1 MYMTFRNMQAHMA
14 HMADAVGVAVA
25 ARDHLND
32 HYGTNYAVSV
42 NIGGDPSAI
51 SMTCPW
57 GKLGDYDKVRT
68 AIAGDA
74 RMQSL
79 LRMGGAMLTSVQD
92 TIGQILKAPGERG
105 AFASVSVASM
115 HMPAVAQA
123 VPFAIEVAE
132 YAEQKTGRTV
142 GVMAAKTGNR
152 SGIMWATF
160 AESLDQIMDDSQAL
174 ETDPNWLEFFRRSEG
189 LYVPGSLEDSIWQ
202 FMP

>member
-1 MYMTFRNMQAHMA
+1 MTWTLQGLWVLFTAA
-14 HMADAVGVAVA
+14 CALAIITAADRDDLGWVGYLGIAIWV
-25 ARDHLND
+25 
-32 HYGTNYAVSV
+32 
-42 NIGGDPSAI
+42 IG
-51 SMTCPW
+51 
-57 GKLGDYDKVRT
+57 
-68 AIAGDA
+68 
-74 RMQSL
+74 
-79 LRMGGAMLTSVQD
+79 
-92 TIGQILKAPGERG
+92 
-105 AFASVSVASM
+105 
-115 HMPAVAQA
+115 
-123 VPFAIEVAE
+123 FAIEVAE